1 MSMIKGI
8 ADNFIRMFQTDN
20 TFVKANQ
27 DEIYGLKSLN
37 ADRVS
42 AFMEFYL
49 EYNPN
54 NVKMT
59 DSYVTLLS
67 IERMLAEKATGE
79 GRYLSDIGFIVFAIT
94 VGGNPICLDVN
105 ATKNGD
111 APVYICNHN
120 LCSWNEKYG
129 YEEIG
134 WPSEKLMEKITDK
147 SRPIELTYE
156 NALLCVKL
164 VENSFVEF
172 MKKLSENIYDDL
184 EGYLD

>member
-8 ADNFIRMFQTDN
+8 ADNFIRMFQPDN
-20 TFVKANQ
+20 TIVKANQ

-79 GRYLSDIGFIVFAIT
+79 GRYLS
-94 VGGNPICLDVN
+94 
-105 ATKNGD
+105 
-111 APVYICNHN
+111 
-120 LCSWNEKYG
+120 
-129 YEEIG
+129 EID
-134 WPSEKLMEKITDK
+134 SL
-147 SRPIELTYE
+147 
-156 NALLCVKL
+156 
-164 VENSFVEF
+164 
-172 MKKLSENIYDDL
+172 
-184 EGYLD
+184 YLR